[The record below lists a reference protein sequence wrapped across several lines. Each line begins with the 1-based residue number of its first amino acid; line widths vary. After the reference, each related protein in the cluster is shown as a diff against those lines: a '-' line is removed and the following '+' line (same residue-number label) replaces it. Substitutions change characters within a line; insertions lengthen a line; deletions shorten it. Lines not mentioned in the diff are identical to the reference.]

1 MEPGDRPP
9 PAPPVQVQ
17 INGTAGLLLL
27 RLMEQLS
34 TEDGGG
40 VISRALGLLDLA
52 LRARREGKTLCFVD
66 RKTGASSDVA
76 F

>member
-1 MEPGDRPP
+1 MDLTDRPQ
-9 PAPPVQVQ
+9 PVTVQ
-17 INGTAGLLLL
+17 INGTAALLLL
-27 RLMEQLS
+27 RLMEQLG

-40 VISRALGLLDLA
+40 VISRALGLLELA
-52 LRARREGKTLCFVD
+52 VRARREGRALCLID